1 VERNVTAAEANMQH
15 LVGLN
20 EIASTCSDEIK
31 RYLATQSLSVRKKVR
46 DTLFTTTLST
56 GGWSTKDNFP
66 FLPGWPDITW
76 LAVQATSAPSE
87 RIFSVASRVIADRRA
102 RLDPNIAGKA
112 LYVSENWKWCGEQI
126 NLIDVIPD
134 EDVLNE

>member
-1 VERNVTAAEANMQH
+1 
-15 LVGLN
+15 
-20 EIASTCSDEIK
+20 
-31 RYLATQSLSVRKKVR
+31 VRKKVR
-46 DTLFTTTLST
+46 DTFVYNDPLNWWMEHQ
-56 GGWSTKDNFP
+56 GQFP
-66 FLPGWPDITW
+66 ILVRLARYY

-87 RIFSVASRVIADRRA
+87 RIFSVASRVIADRQA